1 MIKDIDSDAF
11 PDKFRTNIF
20 GKWTKMFMGWKEG
33 DPDFLFEYIDVL
45 LTANTKLCKHM
56 DYLDDMTKGYDY
68 CVVYSYTQDVGGISY
83 KVSIIM
89 TFRSRVAATAAKM
102 KAAGYSSSE
111 LPKLMV
117 GSGNRAIDFDNLP

>member
-1 MIKDIDSDAF
+1 MI
-11 PDKFRTNIF
+11 RTF
-20 GKWTKMFMGWKEG
+20 Y
-33 DPDFLFEYIDVL
+33 L
-45 LTANTKLCKHM
+45 NTLMSSLPPTQNKLCKHM

-89 TFRSRVAATAAKM
+89 TFRSRVAATPTKM
-102 KAAGYSSSE
+102 KASGYSSSE

-117 GSGNRAIDFDNLP
+117 GSGNRVIDFDNLP